1 MRKGVS
7 QAKGSNMFEGFVP
20 TPQIVEIIR
29 DPVLEKIS
37 LAELIQTTKTNQLT
51 FSKFV
56 NFC

>member
-1 MRKGVS
+1 VRKGVS
-7 QAKGSNMFEGFVP
+7 QAKGSNMFEGFAP
-20 TPQIVEIIR
+20 TPQTIEIIR
-29 DPVLEKIS
+29 DYVTGKIS